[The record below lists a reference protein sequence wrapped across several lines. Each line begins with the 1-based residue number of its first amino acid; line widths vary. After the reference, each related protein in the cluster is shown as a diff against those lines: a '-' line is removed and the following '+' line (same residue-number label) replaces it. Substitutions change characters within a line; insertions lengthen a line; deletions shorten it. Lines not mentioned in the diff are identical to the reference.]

1 MFKLLVYDFDGVMT
15 NNKVYVDQEGKEI
28 VQVSRADG
36 LAVSMIKKLNINQ
49 MILSSEKN
57 IVVLKR
63 ANKLKI
69 DCLFGVENKKNVLK
83 EYISDKMIKLDEVGY
98 VGNDIND
105 LDVMK
110 IVGFRFC
117 PQDAHYSIKNIADI
131 IFTST
136 GGNGV
141 IRELYDFIKESKE
154 K

>member
-15 NNKVYVDQEGKEI
+15 NNKVYVDQDGREI
-28 VQVSRADG
+28 VQVNRGDG
-36 LAVSMIKKLNINQ
+36 LAVSEIKKLNIGQ
-49 MILSSEKN
+49 VILSSEKN

-69 DCLFGVENKKNVLK
+69 DCIYGVESKKDVLIK
-83 EYISDKMIKLDEVGY
+83 YISDKMIKLDEVGY

-117 PQDAHYSIKNIADI
+117 PQDAHHSIKNIADL

-141 IRELYDFIKESKE
+141 IRELYDFIKENKE